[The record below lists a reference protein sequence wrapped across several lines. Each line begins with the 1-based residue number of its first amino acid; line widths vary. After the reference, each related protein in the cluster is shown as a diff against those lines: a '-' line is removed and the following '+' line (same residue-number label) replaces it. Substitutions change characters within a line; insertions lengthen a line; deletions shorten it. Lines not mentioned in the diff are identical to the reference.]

1 MFRPIVPLPSLP
13 TANSVRKTTVH
24 RITCP
29 RLNKPLAFDR
39 VPARSMSQSPK
50 ILSAED
56 LPISDAKWVT
66 LKKIHWSDPEGKQRT
81 WECAERK
88 TRGSSDIDAVAIL
101 AVLHSETNAFPPSTV
116 IIEQFRAPVG
126 KFVVELPAGLID
138 EGETAEETAI
148 RELEEET
155 GFKGKKVLQ
164 SSPLLVCDPG
174 MTTAN
179 MKLVSVDVPFPDKLE
194 ASAQK
199 LDPGEFI
206 TVRIVELPKLA
217 AELKGV
223 VVSLDG
229 SRLNKT

>member
-1 MFRPIVPLPSLP
+1 
-13 TANSVRKTTVH
+13 
-24 RITCP
+24 
-29 RLNKPLAFDR
+29 
-39 VPARSMSQSPK
+39 
-50 ILSAED
+50 
-56 LPISDAKWVT
+56 
-66 LKKIHWSDPEGKQRT
+66 
-81 WECAERK
+81 
-88 TRGSSDIDAVAIL
+88 
-101 AVLHSETNAFPPSTV
+101 
-116 IIEQFRAPVG
+116 
-126 KFVVELPAGLID
+126 
-138 EGETAEETAI
+138 
-148 RELEEET
+148 
-155 GFKGKKVLQ
+155 
-164 SSPLLVCDPG
+164 